1 MSQSLLELG
10 VILAVLFAGGLIAS
24 RLRQSVIP
32 AYILGGILL
41 HNFVTNVELIHLLST
56 IGLMLLLFFI
66 GLEFSTSYLRHH
78 VRPISRAGAIDLAV
92 NFPLGLFI
100 GRAMGWDWLASAYLG
115 AIVYISSSAVVT
127 KAMIDNRQA
136 ANPEADTIIGILVF
150 EDLAIVLI
158 LALLTGFQSGSV
170 EAASLSWTLLKIALF
185 ITPFLLLPPSVIPRL
200 NRLLHVESTE
210 LFLLMALAVVLLA
223 SALSTHLGFSEAVGA
238 FLVGLLFSETAHRQR
253 IIDRLAP
260 FRDLFAAIF
269 FLSFGLMIPW
279 EGWSGTSLP
288 IAGLVLLGV
297 AGKMATGYLVGQSSR
312 LSGRSCAS
320 TGIALIP
327 RGEFSIILAVAAA
340 GGLPDGP
347 IKETILPISAGF
359 VLATGGI
366 GVIGMR
372 EFPAYWIRRKKKG

>member
-1 MSQSLLELG
+1 VSQSLLELG

-78 VRPISRAGAIDLAV
+78 VRPITRAGIDPRSTSSRAV
-92 NFPLGLFI
+92 H
-100 GRAMGWDWLASAYLG
+100 RAGMGSARLRLPSDR
-115 AIVYISSSAVVT
+115 YISSSAVVT

-136 ANPEADTIIGILVF
+136 ANPEADTIVGILVF

-223 SALSTHLGFSEAVGA
+223 SALSTRLGFSEAVGA

-260 FRDLFAAIF
+260 FRDLRGD
-269 FLSFGLMIPW
+269 LLPLLRPDDPW
-279 EGWSGTSLP
+279 EGWSGTSSRSQ
-288 IAGLVLLGV
+288 GW
-297 AGKMATGYLVGQSSR
+297 SSW
-312 LSGRSCAS
+312 A
-320 TGIALIP
+320 
-327 RGEFSIILAVAAA
+327 
-340 GGLPDGP
+340 
-347 IKETILPISAGF
+347 
-359 VLATGGI
+359 
-366 GVIGMR
+366 
-372 EFPAYWIRRKKKG
+372 